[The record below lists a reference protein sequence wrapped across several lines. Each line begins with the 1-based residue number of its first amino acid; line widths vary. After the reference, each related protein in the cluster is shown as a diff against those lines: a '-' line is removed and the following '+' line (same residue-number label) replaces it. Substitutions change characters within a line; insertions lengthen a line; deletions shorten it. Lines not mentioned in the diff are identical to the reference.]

1 MNLINDVN
9 GTTKM
14 IGIIG
19 NPLENSILPML
30 YNTVAKMF
38 GFNLAYIPFCVQEEM
53 LAEAILGLRALN
65 VLGFNITK
73 PYNKEVMKYIDD
85 NMRFSFLMGAI
96 NTVKNIN
103 GRFYGYNTIGEAF
116 LRVAKENE
124 LCLKNKVIT
133 IFGTNEDARS
143 IAVKLSNS
151 KVSKINIIYK
161 TTQSAD
167 SIKSA
172 INDNIDEIVD
182 VYTYKDKRFFNICR
196 ESDVLIN
203 TTFGEKLSSVDKN
216 VLYNEKMF
224 KKNQFV
230 YDIINTLDNTF
241 LLDAAK
247 KSGCKIVNGVGML
260 VYQCI
265 LSYEIWT
272 GCKFNK
278 DDIRSIYDLLK

>member
-14 IGIIG
+14 VGILG

-38 GFNLAYIPFCVQEEM
+38 GFNLVYIPFCVQEEI
-53 LAEAILGLRALN
+53 LAEAILGFKALN
-65 VLGFNITK
+65 VLGFNITR

-116 LRVAKENE
+116 LRAAKDNE
-124 LCLKNKVIT
+124 LYFKNKVIT

-151 KVSKINIIYK
+151 NVSRINIIDK
-161 TTQSAD
+161 TTQSANN
-167 SIKSA
+167 IKNA

-182 VYTYKDKRFFNICR
+182 IYTYKDKRFFDICR

-203 TTFGEKLSSVDKN
+203 TTFKDTLSNVDKN
-216 VLYNEKMF
+216 VFYDEKVF

-230 YDIINTLDNTF
+230 YDIINTLDTTF

-247 KSGCKIVNGVGML
+247 KSGCKIINGVGML

-272 GCKFNK
+272 GYKFNK